1 MNKTYFLP
9 FLLVAAVSAAA
20 TADTYTNFLTGVSSV
35 ASDGT
40 PTAVGGTWTVGASS
54 LSKVAGKD
62 AFEFETQDAQP
73 MTLTVTAAPADTNTI
88 VKLEMDVSVADVGD
102 LMATLPEGA
111 QTAFAV
117 STNAYNAWNGS
128 AWVALDEVP
137 DGIDDSQTTNLVV
150 EIKYQGDVSAHKR
163 VVRFSIGGTA
173 LQVRTNG
180 SEWVELATTANNLT
194 GLSVSGSGTFAKADA
209 SVMLGIAE
217 YDGVKYGTLAAAVT
231 AASTDL
237 TKTIEVLR
245 ETAES
250 VTLPDGAKIADNGN
264 VKGVVTVPADA
275 SVEVQPEVAEFT
287 PETPG
292 VATGTSGAYTI
303 PVNVSGGTVNVKLPD
318 SMSNKE
324 VVGTPEHTGSTVSFT
339 IQTASSV
346 LAGANP
352 TGLTAAPTNNIAN
365 LRDYLAAHT
374 NAAYIAADASSETI
388 KSALEA
394 TRENG
399 LKLYQSYALG
409 IPPTTPVKPVTVASD
424 SDASNITLSIPG
436 LAEATPSGDYTIT
449 YKVGDTVQA
458 VGASSIKIPLATG
471 NTRVKIVLSDK

>member
-9 FLLVAAVSAAA
+9 FLLVAAVSAVA
-20 TADTYTNFLTGVSSV
+20 TADTYTNFLTGVSTV
-35 ASDGT
+35 DSDGT
-40 PTAVGGTWTVGASS
+40 PTAVGGNWTPNGAR
-54 LSKVAGKD
+54 LSKVDGKN
-62 AFEFETQDAQP
+62 AFEFETQGENL
-73 MTLTVTAAPADTNTI
+73 MTLSVTAAPADTNTI
-88 VKLEMDVSVADVGD
+88 VKLEMEVSVADVGD

-137 DGIDDSQTTNLVV
+137 AGIDDSQTTNLVV
-150 EIKYQGDVSAHKR
+150 EIKYLGDVSSHKR

-173 LQVRTNG
+173 LHVRTNG
-180 SEWVELATTANNLT
+180 SDWVELATAADNLT
-194 GLSVSGSGTFAKADA
+194 GLKVSGSGTFAKADA
-209 SVMLGIAE
+209 SVMIGIAE
-217 YDGVKYGTLAAAVT
+217 YDGVKYGTLADAVKEAAKDV
-231 AASTDL
+231 

-245 ETAES
+245 ETNED

-264 VKGVVTVPADA
+264 VKGVVTVPDDA
-275 SVEVQPEVAEFT
+275 SVEVQPEAAEFVST
-287 PETPG
+287 TG
-292 VATGTSGAYTI
+292 ADVGTSGSYTV

-324 VVGTPEHTGSTVSFT
+324 IVGTPSHLGSTISLT

-346 LAGANP
+346 LAAAKPDN
-352 TGLTAAPTNNIAN
+352 LAAPTNKISA

-374 NAAYIAADASSETI
+374 NVAYIAADVSPETI
-388 KSALEA
+388 KAALEA

-409 IPPTTPVKPVTVASD
+409 ITPTTSVKPVTVAND
-424 SDASNITLSIPG
+424 EANDGITLAIP
-436 LAEATPSGDYTIT
+436 LIDATKYSGDYTVT
-449 YKVGDTVQA
+449 YKVGNGDAQGSPSA
-458 VGASSIKIPLATG
+458 IKIPLTTG
-471 NTRVKIVLSDK
+471 SHSVKIVLSDK